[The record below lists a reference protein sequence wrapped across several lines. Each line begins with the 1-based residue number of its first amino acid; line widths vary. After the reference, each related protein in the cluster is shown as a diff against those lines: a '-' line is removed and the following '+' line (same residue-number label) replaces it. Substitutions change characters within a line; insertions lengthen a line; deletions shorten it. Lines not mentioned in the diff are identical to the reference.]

1 MRTVMVTGVGA
12 IIGYGVLR
20 ALRPLRKEIR
30 LVGTDIYAD
39 AVGQA
44 WADTFVQAPLTANP
58 AYPEWLARTL
68 REQCVD
74 LVIPAIEQ
82 DVHFFSDHRD
92 LFVQAGV
99 GIALNAAALIDL
111 TRDKWAMDEALVSM
125 NSPVRIPTRLD
136 GDFRTLVD
144 AFGLPFLLKPR
155 RSYASKGMVRVRSE
169 ADFVPHRDQLGTV
182 LMAQPIVGSDAEEY
196 TVAVF
201 GDGSGRVCASIIL
214 RRQLAQDGSTAK
226 AWVCHDASL
235 DAVVAALC
243 QTFKP
248 IGPTNLQFRKTD
260 DGWKLLEINPRVS
273 STTSLRT
280 AFGYNEARMC
290 VDYFL
295 DDRAITQPAIRHGF
309 AARYIEDFVVHD
321 RDHF

>member
-1 MRTVMVTGVGA
+1 MVTGVGA

-20 ALRPLRKEIR
+20 ALRPMREEIR
-30 LVGTDIYAD
+30 LVGSDIYAD

-44 WADTFVQAPLTANP
+44 WADTFVQAPLTADPSYP
-58 AYPEWLARTL
+58 AWLERTV
-68 REQCVD
+68 REQRVD

-92 LFVQAGV
+92 LFARAGV
-99 GIALNAAALIDL
+99 GVALNAAPLIDI
-111 TRDKWAMDEALVSM
+111 TRDKWAMDQALVSM
-125 NSPVRIPTRLD
+125 NSPNRIPTRLD
-136 GDFRTLVD
+136 GDFRTLAD

-155 RSYASKGMVRVRSE
+155 RSYASKGLLRVSKE
-169 ADFVPHRDQLGTV
+169 ADFEPFCDQLGSV
-182 LMAQPIVGSDAEEY
+182 LMAQPIVGTDDQEY

-201 GDGSGRVCASIIL
+201 GDGSGQVCASVTL
-214 RRQLAQDGSTAK
+214 QRLLAQDGSTAK
-226 AWVCHDASL
+226 AWVRHDASL
-235 DAVVAALC
+235 DIAVARLC
-243 QTFKP
+243 EAFKP
-248 IGPTNLQFRKTD
+248 IGPTNLQFRKVD
-260 DGWKLLEINPRVS
+260 GGWKLLEINPRVS

-295 DDRAITQPAIRHGF
+295 DGRAITQPTIRPGF
-309 AARYIEDFVVHD
+309 AARFIEDYVVHD